1 MNNSVYDRS
10 IINVRRHKDTKLV
23 TNYKKDV
30 T

>member
-23 TNYKKDV
+23 TNDKKDV